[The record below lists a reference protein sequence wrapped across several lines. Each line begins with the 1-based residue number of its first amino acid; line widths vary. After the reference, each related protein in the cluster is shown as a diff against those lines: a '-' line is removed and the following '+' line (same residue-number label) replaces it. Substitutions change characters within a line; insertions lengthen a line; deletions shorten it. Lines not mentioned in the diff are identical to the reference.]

1 MTKGAEVHG
10 FRATAGSMSEVDHLR
25 QDLADLALAAKSLV
39 LLHNRT
45 NSDNVCTILARK
57 HIINV
62 VLAKM
67 RS

>member
-1 MTKGAEVHG
+1 MTKGAKVCG
-10 FRATAGSMSEVDHLR
+10 FSASAGALAEVDHLR

-45 NSDNVCTILARK
+45 NSDLVCTILARK